1 MMVIV
6 GAMVTGMFMIMI
18 LRFSMGVVMGM
29 QVDVL
34 VGVTE

>member
-1 MMVIV
+1 MVIV
-6 GAMVTGMFMIMI
+6 GAMGTGMFMIMI
-18 LRFSMGVVMGM
+18 FRFTMGMVMGM